1 MMISWK
7 HSFEGLNE
15 EYTVTKKKK
24 LALDNLVSTGRISQS
39 THDLFNMEIAEAVAD
54 IERRQK
60 ALMQKMNAKMVELE
74 EQIKTL
80 EILLANFE
88 IQHVTGEIEEE
99 TYQREINVLSMGLEA
114 SRLEL
119 DSIKEAVEQLAS
131 GNVFAEPNNEASAAE
146 IKVEQETLQK
156 PTVEIEASETDTAEA
171 QKTTV
176 QCAEDSL
183 STEPTTEAKEKQE
196 A

>member
-1 MMISWK
+1 
-7 HSFEGLNE
+7 
-15 EYTVTKKKK
+15 
-24 LALDNLVSTGRISQS
+24 
-39 THDLFNMEIAEAVAD
+39 
-54 IERRQK
+54 
-60 ALMQKMNAKMVELE
+60 
-74 EQIKTL
+74 
-80 EILLANFE
+80 
-88 IQHVTGEIEEE
+88 
-99 TYQREINVLSMGLEA
+99 MGLEA

-119 DSIKEAVEQLAS
+119 DSIKEAVGQLAS